1 MLEIINK
8 IAKKAKES
16 ASIYALKHNV
26 NEEVAFNVVFAE
38 MLIQE
43 SVGAFYNM
51 PSSKIS
57 DNPEDIPLID
67 KTLEAARKQIYSHF
81 ENK

>member
-16 ASIYALKHNV
+16 ALIYAQKHNV
-26 NEEVAFNVVFAE
+26 NIEVAYNVVYAE

-43 SVGAFYNM
+43 CVSSFYNM
-51 PSSKIS
+51 PSDKIS
-57 DNPEDIPLID
+57 KNKEDIPLID
-67 KTLEAARKQIYSHF
+67 KTLETARKQIYSHF
-81 ENK
+81 ES